1 MSIEIKGLPPTA
13 AQNVGNS
20 SQVKGQGDEANRPP
34 RISDAAPSA
43 TVSLTSTSTRLR
55 ALEHELANQSVVDPK
70 RVEAIRNSIQ
80 NGTYAIDSKAL
91 AANLLGLEG
100 ALHSKA

>member
-20 SQVKGQGDEANRPP
+20 SQVKGQGDETNRPS

-55 ALEHELANQSVVDPK
+55 ALEHELANQSVVDSK

-80 NGTYAIDSKAL
+80 NGTYAIESNTL
-91 AANLLGLEG
+91 AVNLLGLEG